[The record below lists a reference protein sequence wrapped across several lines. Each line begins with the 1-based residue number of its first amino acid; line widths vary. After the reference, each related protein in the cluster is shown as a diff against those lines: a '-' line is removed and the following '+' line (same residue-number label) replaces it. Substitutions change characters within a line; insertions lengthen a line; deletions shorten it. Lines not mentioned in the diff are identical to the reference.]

1 MPNQNKC
8 EGCLH
13 LKVVDNCNVNV
24 FSSTIGIASCF
35 DFCRN
40 RNAPLVYDDAQ
51 CEYFVSNKIEVANE
65 SVDDVLIRDTIS
77 QGNNYVVKPNNSQ
90 STSSKGMFKH
100 IFSFEGRIRR
110 LEYGLTCLV
119 LDLFFLPMGL
129 ISEDDIS
136 SVFAIVWLLLLIPVL
151 WILYAQG
158 AKRSHDIGQSGWWQ
172 LFPYYGLLLLFEEG
186 ESGMNQYGDNPKG

>member
-51 CEYFVSNKIEVANE
+51 CEYFVPNKIEVANE

-119 LDLFFLPMGL
+119 LDLFFL
-129 ISEDDIS
+129 
-136 SVFAIVWLLLLIPVL
+136 F
-151 WILYAQG
+151 
-158 AKRSHDIGQSGWWQ
+158 
-172 LFPYYGLLLLFEEG
+172 
-186 ESGMNQYGDNPKG
+186 

>member
-40 RNAPLVYDDAQ
+40 INAPLVYDDAQ

-172 LFPYYGLLLLFEEG
+172 LFPYYGLLLFEEG